1 MNVFLCVASACI
13 ELPNTIDAYNKT
25 AFLKLPTTGL
35 LLLLLFFLYF
45 LIWLLHYIIILF
57 FFSSIFELLD
67 GIYCRKEE
75 DSDIDY
81 PQKLSGKHKQHLHND

>member
-1 MNVFLCVASACI
+1 M
-13 ELPNTIDAYNKT
+13 
-25 AFLKLPTTGL
+25 
-35 LLLLLFFLYF
+35 
-45 LIWLLHYIIILF
+45 IITLDYYSF

-67 GIYCRKEE
+67 GIYCRKVE